1 METET
6 RECKGKDGQGEERAM
21 KGKKKWENKDE
32 RDERGKAR
40 VEEGDED
47 NFELKEEGVEKL
59 NLRLLS

>member
-1 METET
+1 
-6 RECKGKDGQGEERAM
+6 M